1 MFVDRSWQLQWE
13 ALYAWGIAK
22 QSEKL
27 CLFTYDLDYSL
38 SGSMSPVYTIQQ
50 HCSA

>member
-1 MFVDRSWQLQWE
+1 MFVYRSRQLLRE

-27 CLFTYDLDYSL
+27 YLFTYDLDYSL
-38 SGSMSPVYTIQQ
+38 SGSMSPVHIIQQ
-50 HCSA
+50 QCSA